1 MGKGVRGFARSP
13 VIKADPEGLKA
24 DLRWSSDL
32 RQVLVIMARIA
43 YLDQNAW
50 VTLARGSWDREQY
63 PMEHSALTRIVELV
77 QGNDIVVPLSFA
89 NLYETS
95 KINVP
100 HRRANMA
107 RAQALISNGVVFRGR
122 RRILGETLTAY
133 IANKR
138 SIPRREPPQ
147 NWFLSDL
154 WFESGGD
161 YSPESYGFKISDRVI
176 DFIRQDPARAMFDY
190 LAFGDEATRLEAVR
204 RYSAGSADLIARIEA
219 RRAIIANESLATR
232 RRAYGA
238 RLIIDELDFIFA
250 TARNLGLSWLTVHD
264 IGSSLTRSIAEN
276 IPVLNVERELVVRL
290 EDQNRSISEN
300 DLRDMMA
307 FITVL
312 PLADII
318 IAEKQFVNLAR
329 QARLD
334 ERYNSTLMTSIFDL

>member
-1 MGKGVRGFARSP
+1 
-13 VIKADPEGLKA
+13 
-24 DLRWSSDL
+24 
-32 RQVLVIMARIA
+32 MARIA

-50 VTLARGSWDREQY
+50 VSLARGSWDQERY
-63 PMEHSALTRIVELV
+63 PKEHSALTRIVELV
-77 QGNDIVVPLSFA
+77 QGNEIIVPLSFA
-89 NLYETS
+89 NLYETA

-122 RRILGETLTAY
+122 RRIFGETLAAY
-133 IANKR
+133 IANKC
-138 SIPRREPPQ
+138 SIPRREPSH

-161 YSPESYGFKISDRVI
+161 YTPQNYGFEISDRVI

-204 RYSAGSADLIARIEA
+204 RYSAGSADLITRIEA
-219 RRAIIANESLATR
+219 RRGLVAKEPLAMR

-250 TARNLGLSWLTVHD
+250 TARNLGLSWSTVHD
-264 IGSSLTRSIAEN
+264 IGSSLVRSMAVD

-290 EDQNRSISEN
+290 EDQGRAISEN

-307 FITVL
+307 FMTVL

-318 IAEKQFVNLAR
+318 VAEKQFVNLAR

-334 ERYNSTLMTSIFDL
+334 ERYGTVLMTSVFDF

>member
-1 MGKGVRGFARSP
+1 
-13 VIKADPEGLKA
+13 
-24 DLRWSSDL
+24 
-32 RQVLVIMARIA
+32 MARIA

-50 VTLARGSWDREQY
+50 VSLARGSWDQERY
-63 PMEHSALTRIVELV
+63 PKEHSALIRIVELV
-77 QGNDIVVPLSFA
+77 RGNEIIVPLSFA
-89 NLYETS
+89 NLYETA

-107 RAQALISNGVVFRGR
+107 RAQALISNGVVFRSR
-122 RRILGETLTAY
+122 RRILGETLAAY

-138 SIPRREPPQ
+138 SIHRPEPPQ

-161 YSPESYGFKISDRVI
+161 YSPESYGFKISGRVI
-176 DFIRQDPARAMFDY
+176 DFIRQDPARSMFDY

-219 RRAIIANESLATR
+219 RRALVANEPLAMR

-238 RLIIDELDFIFA
+238 RLVIDELDFIFA
-250 TARNLGLSWLTVHD
+250 TARNLGLGWSTVQD
-264 IGSSLTRSIAEN
+264 IGSSLVRSMTVD
-276 IPVLNVERELVVRL
+276 IPVLNIERELVVRL
-290 EDQNRSISEN
+290 EDQNRRISEN

-307 FITVL
+307 FTTVL

-318 IAEKQFVNLAR
+318 VAEKQFVNLAR

-334 ERYNSTLMTSIFDL
+334 EHYKTAFMTSIFDL